1 MVTIVK
7 GNEKIICTKGTF
19 EEQYRPLGYR
29 LASENKKEATKKV
42 ASSFEEKEE
51 KEELKIKTD
60 DAEEEK
66 EELSAKYGLKSK
78 KSTANKKEDK

>member
-51 KEELKIKTD
+51 
-60 DAEEEK
+60 
-66 EELSAKYGLKSK
+66 LSAKYGLKSK

>member
-7 GNEKIICTKGTF
+7 GNQKIVCTKGTF

-29 LASENKKEATKKV
+29 LASENKKEATDKV

-51 KEELKIKTD
+51 LKTKID
-60 DAEEEK
+60 DNEEEK
-66 EELSAKYGLKSK
+66 EELSTKYGLKSK
-78 KSTANKKEDK
+78 KSATKKEEK

>member
-29 LASENKKEATKKV
+29 LASDSKKEATKQV

-51 KEELKIKTD
+51 LSTKID
-60 DAEEEK
+60 DTEEEK
-66 EELSAKYGLKSK
+66 EELSTKYGLKSK

>member
-19 EEQYRPLGYR
+19 KEQYRPLGYR

-51 KEELKIKTD
+51 LEIKTD